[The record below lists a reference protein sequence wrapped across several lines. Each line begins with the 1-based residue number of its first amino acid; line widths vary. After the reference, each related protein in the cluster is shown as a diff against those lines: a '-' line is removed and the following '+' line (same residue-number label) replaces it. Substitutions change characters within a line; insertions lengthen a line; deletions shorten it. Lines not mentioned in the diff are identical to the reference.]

1 MAETKTMTKTEY
13 ALFLLTDALGPLE
26 NMLEVQRHT
35 GYTTDQHENHLIVD
49 EVRRVQGLYL
59 ATAPCM
65 DSVEAAELQRQQDK
79 DLVLAWL
86 ESPGPATFK
95 LAVAIRRLL
104 K

>member
-1 MAETKTMTKTEY
+1 VGNREAPTAQAEEANMAETKTMTKTEY

-26 NMLEVQRHT
+26 NML
-35 GYTTDQHENHLIVD
+35 GGTDQHENHLIVD

-65 DSVEAAELQRQQDK
+65 DSVRSCSRTRTWSSRGSRA
-79 DLVLAWL
+79 
-86 ESPGPATFK
+86 PFK